1 MNNIRHRLYLIVTPY
16 NNNSSWDSRIYDYF
30 QLVAIVLSLVPL
42 AFRKY
47 TPFFAAI
54 EYSCVSLFILDY
66 LLRWLT
72 ANYKMG
78 KGWLSFLLYP
88 VTPMAIIDMLSILPT
103 FSVINEAFHLFRITR
118 LFKIFRLLK
127 FGRYSKELGIFI
139 QVLSRQRSVLLS
151 VLTLAI
157 FYIILTALL
166 MFTVDN
172 KFDTF
177 FDALYWATSALTT
190 VGYGDV
196 YPHNDIGKVISML
209 SSLVGVAIIALPSGV
224 ITASCL
230 QTIENIKKKNQEKDS

>member
-78 KGWLSFLLYP
+78 KGWLSFQLYP

-224 ITASCL
+224 ITASYL